1 MSQVPY
7 RLRYAARPLTF
18 VRYRG
23 CCPRFLAAF
32 TPPPPHPTPSPHTP
46 RGTLQMLMQWK
57 TMYMPLLHKSNRQLF
72 GYFFHMRQPGRVG
85 QSVSRLI
92 QEQEIPVQYPDR
104 PQ

>member
-1 MSQVPY
+1 
-7 RLRYAARPLTF
+7 
-18 VRYRG
+18 
-23 CCPRFLAAF
+23 
-32 TPPPPHPTPSPHTP
+32 
-46 RGTLQMLMQWK
+46 
-57 TMYMPLLHKSNRQLF
+57 MPLLHKSNRQLF

>member
-1 MSQVPY
+1 ME
-7 RLRYAARPLTF
+7 
-18 VRYRG
+18 
-23 CCPRFLAAF
+23 
-32 TPPPPHPTPSPHTP
+32 
-46 RGTLQMLMQWK
+46 WK

-104 PQ
+104 PNKSLREVCSTTVWQYNSMAVQQRGNTAG